1 MAALRFMADVT
12 LECSYILVLLCCQ
25 VFAVDIGKERH
36 FIAAV
41 YEHHVILN
49 PNPTTIIGR
58 QSALQLMNRNLDIY
72 EEQIIAAVKEKAQI
86 IVFPEDGIQGFNFT
100 RASIHPYLDF
110 IPNPD
115 SVKWNPCKE
124 ANLYNDTEVLHRLSC
139 MAMKNRMFLVANI
152 GTKQP
157 CEQSDPHC
165 PSDGRYQFNTNVVF
179 NDNGTL
185 IARYRKQNLYFEYA
199 FDTPPE
205 IDYTTFDTPFAGK
218 FGIFTCFDILFYE
231 PAVKLVKQH
240 NVKQIAYPTAWMN
253 QLPLLS
259 AVEFQQAFAAAFN
272 INLLAANIHHPNL
285 GMTGSG
291 IYTPSKSFIHYD
303 MESISGKLIVARIP
317 ISTSNH
323 KTLRENDKDV
333 QNGLSSF
340 YMESLICQK
349 EDEDAHCAVTEKAS
363 QEALP
368 IFYGEMMYDNFT
380 LTPLTEA
387 EGNIHVCSNTLC
399 CYLAYERFGLFNE
412 LYVLGVFDGLHT
424 VHGTYY
430 VQACVLVKCGGL
442 NYGTCGQ
449 EVTEATGLI
458 DFQLQGNFSTAFV
471 FPLLLYSGVTLDFAD
486 HVGWRKNYYM
496 MEKKGRSSGLLTSG
510 LYGRWYEKD

>member
-1 MAALRFMADVT
+1 MRVLRFLADIT
-12 LECSYILVLLCCQ
+12 LGCSYILFCSQGL
-25 VFAVDIGKERH
+25 AVDVGKDRH

-49 PNPTTIIGR
+49 PNPTTITSR

-72 EEQIIAAVKEKAQI
+72 EEQTIAAVKQKAQI

-100 RASIHPYLDF
+100 RTSIYPYLNF

-115 SVKWNPCKE
+115 AVKWNPCKE
-124 ANLYNDTEVLHRLSC
+124 ANVYNDTEVLHRLSC
-139 MAMKNRMFLVANI
+139 MAMKNQVFLVANI

-157 CEQSDPHC
+157 CKHSDPHC
-165 PSDGRYQFNTNVVF
+165 PPDGRYQFNTNVVF
-179 NDNGTL
+179 NDSGTL

-205 IDYTTFDTPFAGK
+205 IDHTMFDTPFAGK

-231 PAVKLVKQH
+231 PVVKLVKQYS
-240 NVKQIAYPTAWMN
+240 VKQLAYPTAWMN

-303 MESISGKLIVARIP
+303 MESIRGKLIVAKIP
-317 ISTSNH
+317 VITPEH
-323 KTLRENDKDV
+323 KSVGENNDKDV
-333 QNGLSSF
+333 QNSLSSF
-340 YMESLICQK
+340 YVESSICHKKDQ
-349 EDEDAHCAVTEKAS
+349 DAHCGVTGKATH
-363 QEALP
+363 EALP
-368 IFYGEMMYDNFT
+368 IFYREMMYDNFT
-380 LTPLTEA
+380 LTPIAEA

-399 CYLAYERFGLFNE
+399 CYLSYQRFGLFNE

-430 VQACVLVKCGGL
+430 VQACVVVKCGGL
-442 NYGTCGQ
+442 NYTTCGE

-458 DFQLQGNFSTAFV
+458 DFQIQGNFSTAFV
-471 FPLLLYSGVTLDFAD
+471 FPLLLRSGVTLDFAD
-486 HVGWRKNYYM
+486 HLGWRKNYYIM
-496 MEKKGRSSGLLTSG
+496 RKKGGSSGLITAG